1 MRIILCDPHAMFSDA
16 FACLLPL
23 RGHEVVAR
31 PRNVSEV
38 VALAS
43 VPPRGIE
50 PYADIVV
57 SDINFPDID
66 STVAVAKMR
75 AVLPDTPIAILTVET
90 GVSRLRA
97 ALDAGADGVA
107 LKTESVDEV
116 ERLLLRLV
124 SPLFAKLRRNGS
136 PEKVWSRRAR
146 ALSNQSSCS
155 SMEQLPTPRELEVI
169 RLLARGESTK
179 RIAQTMEV
187 GTATVRTHLQHLFI
201 KFGVHSRLELVAFAI
216 RSGVLED
223 VGRRRSA

>member
-1 MRIILCDPHAMFSDA
+1 MRIILCDPHEMFSDA
-16 FACLLPL
+16 FSCLLPQ

-31 PRNVSEV
+31 PRSVSEV

-43 VPPRGIE
+43 TPSDAPI
-50 PYADIVV
+50 ADIVV
-57 SDINFPDID
+57 SDINYPDVD

-75 AVLPDTPIAILTVET
+75 DVLPDTPIAILTVET
-90 GVSRLRA
+90 GVSKLRA
-97 ALDAGADGVA
+97 ALDAGADGVV

-124 SPLFAKLRRNGS
+124 SPFLAKLRRNGN
-136 PEKVWSRRAR
+136 PEKVWSRKAR
-146 ALSNQSSCS
+146 ALANQSAQASI
-155 SMEQLPTPRELEVI
+155 EQLPTPRELEVI
-169 RLLARGESTK
+169 RLLARGESTG
-179 RIAQTMEV
+179 RIAQIMDV

-223 VGRRRSA
+223 IGRPQSA